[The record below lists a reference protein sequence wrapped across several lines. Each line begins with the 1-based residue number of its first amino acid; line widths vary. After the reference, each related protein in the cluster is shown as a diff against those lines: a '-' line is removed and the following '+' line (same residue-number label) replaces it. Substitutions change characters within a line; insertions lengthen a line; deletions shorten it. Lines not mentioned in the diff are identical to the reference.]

1 MRLTLGRKGDYAV
14 RAVLDLARHWG
25 QGRRKS
31 REIATTMDIPER
43 YVGQI
48 LAKLVRADLLMA
60 TAGPDGGYSLSRD
73 PAEVTLLEVVEASE
87 GAIALSACVLSGG
100 PCDWTNVCPVHET
113 WSLAQGAFMDQLS
126 TTTYADL
133 AVIDAGIESGAYKPP
148 AAAPLHVNPTA
159 RKGQR

>member
-25 QGRRKS
+25 EGRRKS
-31 REIATTMDIPER
+31 REIATAMDIPER

-48 LAKLVRADLLMA
+48 LAKLVRAGLLLA

-87 GAIALSACVLSGG
+87 GAIALSSCVLSGG

-113 WSLAQGAFMDQLS
+113 WSQAQRAFMGTLQA
-126 TTTYADL
+126 TNYADL
-133 AVIDAGIESGAYKPP
+133 VAIDTAIESGAYEPP
-148 AAAPLHVNPTA
+148 DDAPLHVEPTT